1 VSFSVRTFLLGPDD
15 TLYRLSS
22 AKFSRMLDDPP
33 SHRLARFAGQRV
45 RLAEAIV
52 EVHERTPRAVVRLI
66 FEMLRFDEEGRL
78 DLPAFLRQ
86 NAALAELAMG
96 RVLRQSV
103 TPGETIVDASSRFV
117 AQGGRWQPSP
127 SLERKIRRAALGEV
141 ICERL

>member
-1 VSFSVRTFLLGPDD
+1 MSFSVRTFLLGPDD
-15 TLYRLSS
+15 TLYRLPS
-22 AKFSRMLDDPP
+22 AKFSRMLDDPAT
-33 SHRLARFAGQRV
+33 HRLARFAGQRV

-52 EVHERTPRAVVRLI
+52 EIHERTPRAVVRLI

-96 RVLRQSV
+96 RVLAPAA

-127 SLERKIRRAALGEV
+127 SLERNIRRAALGELS
-141 ICERL
+141 CERL